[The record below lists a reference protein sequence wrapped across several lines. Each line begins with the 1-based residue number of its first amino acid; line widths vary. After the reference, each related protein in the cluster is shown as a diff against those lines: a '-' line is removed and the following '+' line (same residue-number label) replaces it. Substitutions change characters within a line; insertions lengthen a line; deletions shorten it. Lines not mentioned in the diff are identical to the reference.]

1 MITDMF
7 LNQLYG
13 EAITILYDMFL
24 NVPHNSP
31 LPSPPV
37 FLPCHISFNFY
48 FLSLHLS
55 GGIVASAFD
64 SKKQEV

>member
-1 MITDMF
+1 
-7 LNQLYG
+7 
-13 EAITILYDMFL
+13 MFL
-24 NVPHNSP
+24 NVPHNSPLPSPP

>member
-1 MITDMF
+1 
-7 LNQLYG
+7 
-13 EAITILYDMFL
+13 MFL
-24 NVPHNSP
+24 NVPHNSS

-55 GGIVASAFD
+55 GGIVASPFD